1 MGHTLVE
8 FDIRKDHIDFAVIY
22 FVKLL
27 VESSHSSIDRGFES
41 KVRPEM
47 NLDFSSEDVRQHLE
61 NLGYNNISEEQLR
74 DFSRDLRRLI
84 RYEEKQKKLQ
94 KLIIQ
99 ERERSNINQDDG
111 DDENDDSETKDELDD
126 IKIKRRGAVYRNI
139 QKETKIKKVLT
150 KQRNTVKY
158 NKNTGDISVTN
169 DSVSLSC
176 EESNSSREQSAEVVE
191 DVIRIGVA
199 TKRPAFMDVTLG
211 ADLRQILPPRPD
223 LPTKPTC
230 SFIRPVIKEAKP
242 KSTKHDPVKL
252 HQFYKEHWEKQRLP
266 GEFNRT
272 EKDLRW
278 A

>member
-1 MGHTLVE
+1 
-8 FDIRKDHIDFAVIY
+8 
-22 FVKLL
+22 
-27 VESSHSSIDRGFES
+27 
-41 KVRPEM
+41 M

-61 NLGYNNISEEQLR
+61 NLGYNNISEEQLK
-74 DFSRDLRRLI
+74 DFARDLRRLI

-94 KLIIQ
+94 KLIIHV
-99 ERERSNINQDDG
+99 RERSNINQDDG
-111 DDENDDSETKDELDD
+111 DDENDDSETRDELDD
-126 IKIKRRGAVYRNI
+126 IKIKQRGAVYRDI
-139 QKETKIKKVLT
+139 QKETKVKKVLT

-169 DSVSLSC
+169 DSVSLSY

-191 DVIRIGVA
+191 HVVRIGVEA
-199 TKRPAFMDVTLG
+199 KRPAFMDVTLG

-278 A
+278 ATREWMSKQK